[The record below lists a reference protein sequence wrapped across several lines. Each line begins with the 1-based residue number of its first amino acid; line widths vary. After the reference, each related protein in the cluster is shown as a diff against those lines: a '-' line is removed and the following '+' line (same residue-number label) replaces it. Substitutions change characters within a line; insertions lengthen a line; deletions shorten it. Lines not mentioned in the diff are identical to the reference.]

1 MIKKNGTYVVMGLL
15 NTDSIAYAAGNMIDE
30 LGGRVVYTVQNER
43 LKKIFFD
50 RGCPELAQE
59 EKDRMDIRYCD
70 VTVEDEVR
78 GLFEAL
84 GSVEGVVHSIAFANP
99 KTCLGDHM
107 YTGAADDIKQG
118 FQISCAS
125 LATVAQFAQE
135 HMPRGGSV
143 VTLSFASQVAF
154 PYYNWMGVN
163 KAALEALVRALA
175 REYGREH
182 VRVNAVSAG
191 PLTTKAAKSIP
202 HFAHLA
208 RTWRKISPLPWDPV
222 RDKQA
227 VAQAVLFLLGEYSKK
242 ITGQT
247 IYVDGGASVI
257 GGELL
262 RHEKPIKAMPAKRKA
277 AARERLERMRN
288 LQKKQSAEGL

>member
-1 MIKKNGTYVVMGLL
+1 MIKKGGTYVVMGLL
-15 NTDSIAYAAGNMIDE
+15 NTDSIAYATGKMIEE
-30 LGGRVVYTVQNER
+30 LGGNVIYTVQNER

-50 RGCPELAQE
+50 RGCTDLSPE
-59 EKDRMDIRYCD
+59 EKDAMHIEYCD
-70 VTVEDEVR
+70 VTVENEVR
-78 GLFEAL
+78 NLFEKL
-84 GSVEGVVHSIAFANP
+84 DEINGVVHSIAFANP
-99 KTCLGDHM
+99 KTCLGNQM
-107 YTGAADDIKQG
+107 YTNAYTDITQA
-118 FQISCAS
+118 FHISCVS
-125 LATVAQFAQE
+125 LSTVSQFAQE
-135 HMPRGGSV
+135 HMSKGGSIV
-143 VTLSFASQVAF
+143 ALSFASQIAF

-208 RTWRKISPLPWDPV
+208 RTWKKISPLPWDTI
-222 RDKQA
+222 RDKQE
-227 VAQAVLFLLGEYSKK
+227 VANAVLFLLGEYSKK

-247 IYVDGGASVI
+247 LYVDGGASVI

-262 RHEKPIKAMPAKRKA
+262 KHEKPIKGMPAKRKKA
-277 AARERLERMRN
+277 AKERLERMRE
-288 LQKKQSAEGL
+288 LQQKQQKK